1 MNVSLADKL
10 KELRKSKKVS
20 QEKLA
25 EYLGVSYQAV
35 SKWENGI
42 TSPDVLMLPSIA
54 RYYGITVD
62 ELLQVEQID
71 ADRYIEECNSRA
83 EKLFR
88 DGKRSEIIPIWREA
102 YKKLPNDICVKSM
115 LMSIYFDTDK
125 VKYQNEIIELGT
137 EIYNS
142 NAAEGGNSYFQG
154 QAIQQIARTYYENGN
169 PEKADKWARKAHQ
182 LIHCQELLY
191 MQISDNIEWL
201 KEIFSFSNYCFLE
214 TLFWMTQR
222 LGVINNTSN
231 LGKDYTKNIYL
242 TVTKMFE
249 LAFPNDDM
257 SFEFLRCLCGLHQ
270 NNAEYE
276 IFSSN
281 DEALVKNHITRAIEC
296 ARKSVNIKSHDLT
309 HPLFCGWHIDDAPSN
324 NMQIVRDLKRA
335 LEYHAYDEY
344 RNKDWFVGLVSQ
356 LDNIE

>member
-1 MNVSLADKL
+1 
-10 KELRKSKKVS
+10 
-20 QEKLA
+20 
-25 EYLGVSYQAV
+25 
-35 SKWENGI
+35 
-42 TSPDVLMLPSIA
+42 
-54 RYYGITVD
+54 
-62 ELLQVEQID
+62 LQVEHID
-71 ADRYIEECNSRA
+71 ADRYIEECNSKA

-102 YKKLPNDICVKSM
+102 YKKLPNDIRVKSM

-125 VKYQNEIIELGT
+125 VKYKNEIIELGT

-142 NAAEGGNSYFQG
+142 NTAEGGNSFFQG

-169 PEKADKWARKAHQ
+169 PEKADEWARKAHQ

-191 MQISDNIEWL
+191 MQISDNIELL

-231 LGKDYTKNIYL
+231 LGKDYAKNIYL

-281 DEALVKNHITRAIEC
+281 DEALVKKHITRAIEC

-309 HPLFCGWHIDDAPSN
+309 HPLLFGWHIDDAPSD
-324 NMQIVRDLKRA
+324 NMQIVRALKRA
-335 LEYHAYDEY
+335 LEYHAYDEC
-344 RNKDWFVGLVSQ
+344 RNKDWFVNLIVQ
-356 LDNIE
+356 LDNEE